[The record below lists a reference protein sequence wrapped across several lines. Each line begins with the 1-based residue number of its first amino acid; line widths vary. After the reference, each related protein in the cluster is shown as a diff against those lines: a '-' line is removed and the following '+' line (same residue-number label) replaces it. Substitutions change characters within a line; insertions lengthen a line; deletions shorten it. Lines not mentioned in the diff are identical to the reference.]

1 MAATG
6 KKKKLEAR
14 TELVR
19 GARMGKYALGT
30 ALVGTIV
37 GGITLAVLVVGTH
50 TALQQNDSSID
61 LSQAWDNL
69 GRRGALLLGGLM
81 LLSYLIATF
90 VAGRMAWRRGWLHGL
105 AAEVDLRDRIE
116 ANSNMTR
123 ADAAMPSA
131 TPQQAPPPQEPAS
144 RQDGAA
150 EEVDIDS
157 LSKEE
162 LYELAQQRDIPGRSQ
177 MTKEQ
182 LRDAVVERR

>member
-6 KKKKLEAR
+6 KKKNMEAR

-19 GARMGKYALGT
+19 GARMGSYSLGT
-30 ALVGTIV
+30 ALVGTLV
-37 GGITLAVLVVGTH
+37 GGITLAVLVAGTH
-50 TALQQNDSSID
+50 TVLQQNDSSID
-61 LSQAWDNL
+61 LSQAWDGL
-69 GRRGALLLGGLM
+69 GRQSALVLGGLM
-81 LLSYLIATF
+81 FLSYVIATF

-116 ANSNMTR
+116 ATSNMTR
-123 ADAAMPSA
+123 ASDASSTAPS
-131 TPQQAPPPQEPAS
+131 PQESAS
-144 RQDGAA
+144 RR
-150 EEVDIDS
+150 ETTSETVDVDT

-162 LYELAQQRDIPGRSQ
+162 LYELAQERDIPGRSQ